1 MVIGLYGF
9 GTKLVENTTESRH
22 IAQIY
27 QMNRVERQK
36 WVWQTVE
43 EICQILLFY
52 TIGGKNRV
60 YLALGLVTV
69 QQLVYP
75 MVLKLY
81 FSVGTRHLNSI
92 KQNGTMAVFSFFS
105 FWAYIICYIKGCVG
119 SVVEWLSFNRKVGC
133 ILSLCPWASHF
144 THLLASSVC
153 GTGEL

>member
-1 MVIGLYGF
+1 M
-9 GTKLVENTTESRH
+9 
-22 IAQIY
+22 
-27 QMNRVERQK
+27 
-36 WVWQTVE
+36 E

-92 KQNGTMAVFSFFS
+92 KQNGTMAVFSFF
-105 FWAYIICYIKGCVG
+105 FLF
-119 SVVEWLSFNRKVGC
+119 EH
-133 ILSLCPWASHF
+133 ILYAI
-144 THLLASSVC
+144 
-153 GTGEL
+153 